1 MFMKKKLAVLL
12 TVTLL
17 AACAAGCSS
26 TAEEKKETNTTAA
39 QESVSEASTD
49 EGDKTKAAESDVELT
64 FSAWAGATEKAVLE
78 EALAGFTDATGIKV
92 KGIFIPDDYETK
104 ISTMIASG
112 TAPDVGY
119 LVAPTAHDWYADGQI
134 MDLTPLMEE
143 DSSFKKE
150 DLLDAAYSYYDDE
163 AIDALLLSLQTYAVY
178 SNKDLFEKAGVP
190 EPSADKV
197 WTWDE
202 FVETAKKLTFDSNGN
217 SALDADFDAGNI
229 QQYGVYINP
238 KGPTIVEPLLVR
250 NTSVGYTD
258 KDGTEYGLKN
268 PEAVDFLQKLADL
281 INVEHASPSTTT
293 AQGLP
298 SADLS
303 LQTGKYA
310 MVVDSQYMLS
320 NFAKLE
326 SLNLG
331 LAPLPSNGNNTIL
344 TSSGCKVIFSQT
356 KYPEEAWELMK
367 WLSDPAESLELY
379 SSGLW
384 MPIKSDWYTDE
395 SKVEQ
400 WAGEGKSH
408 PSGYKEVFLNP
419 VWENSELSSEHRMK
433 HYNQINDIVFPA
445 LDKVWTGEQTVQDAL
460 DKVMP
465 EVDKIFDGVF
475 GQ

>member
-1 MFMKKKLAVLL
+1 MKRKLAVFLA
-12 TVTLL
+12 VCL
-17 AACAAGCSS
+17 AASSITGCAS
-26 TAEEKKETNTTAA
+26 TTQDDGKKSMSTVNTEKQVAEPAKETT
-39 QESVSEASTD
+39 E
-49 EGDKTKAAESDVELT
+49 VELT
-64 FSAWAGATEKAVLE
+64 FSAWAGATEKTILE
-78 EALAGFTDATGIKV
+78 ESLTAFTEATGIKV

-119 LVAPTAHDWYADGQI
+119 LVAPTAHDWYSDGQI
-134 MDLTPLMEE
+134 MDLAPLIAE
-143 DSSFKKE
+143 DKNFKKE
-150 DLLDAAYSYYDDE
+150 DLLDVAYSYYDDE
-163 AIDALLLSLQTYAVY
+163 AIDALLLSLQTYVVFY
-178 SNKDLFEKAGVP
+178 NQDLFAKSKVP
-190 EPSADKV
+190 QPSLDKN

-202 FVETAKKLTFDSNGN
+202 FVETAKKLTLDINGKCALDTDFDS
-217 SALDADFDAGNI
+217 SNI

-238 KGPTIVEPLLVR
+238 RGATIVEPLLAR
-250 NTSVGYTD
+250 NTSVCYMNQE
-258 KDGTEYGLKN
+258 GTEYGLKN

-281 INVEHASPSTTT
+281 INVEYACPSPTT

-298 SADLS
+298 SSDLS

-331 LAPLPSNGNNTIL
+331 LAPLPSNGNETVL

-356 KYPEEAWELMK
+356 KYPKESWELMK
-367 WLSDPAESLELY
+367 WLSDPEQSLELY

-395 SKVEQ
+395 GKIEQ
-400 WAGEGKSH
+400 WADESKAH
-408 PSGYKEVFLNP
+408 PAGYREVFLNP
-419 VWENSELSSEHRMK
+419 VWNNSELSSEHRMM

-445 LDKVWTGEQTVQDAL
+445 LDKVWTGEQTAQEAL

-465 EVDKIFDGVF
+465 EVDKIFEGRF
-475 GQ
+475 GK